1 MKRENVLKRLTMRN
15 MLRLTLGVCAILAS
29 GCGHH
34 DEISAFGR
42 EMSSATSS
50 MTTAIDGSPSARG
63 VAAAYGDF
71 RKEEESFSRRWN
83 KLLATKL
90 SQEEKGELA
99 ETISTSRGILVECN
113 ERHTAEFRSNE
124 LFWQAMGRVRTE
136 FESRFNVEDIY
147 KK

>member
-1 MKRENVLKRLTMRN
+1 MPKKINVRN
-15 MLRLTLGVCAILAS
+15 MLRVTLGLSAILAF

-34 DEISAFGR
+34 DEISSFGR
-42 EMSSATSS
+42 ELSSATSS

-71 RKEEESFSRRWN
+71 RKEEESFSRKWN

-90 SQEEKGELA
+90 SQQEKGELA
-99 ETISTSRGILVECN
+99 EVVSTSRGILVGCN
-113 ERHTAEFRSNE
+113 ERHTSEFRSNE
-124 LFWQAMGRVRTE
+124 PFWQAMGRVRTE